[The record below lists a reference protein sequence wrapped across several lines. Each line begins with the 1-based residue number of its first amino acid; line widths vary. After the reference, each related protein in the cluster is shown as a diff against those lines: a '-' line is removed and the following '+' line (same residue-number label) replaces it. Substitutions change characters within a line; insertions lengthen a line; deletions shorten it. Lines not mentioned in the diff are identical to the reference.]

1 VELVEVKE
9 KQTSKFQLNVDVL
22 HISFISRSFSKVRRE
37 FLLCYFETVEF
48 LMVEQGDQVDLQLRV

>member
-1 VELVEVKE
+1 MKE